1 MAFTI
6 EEIEKAFST
15 PVHQIFHYTST
26 DVKLNVNYPIIIDY
40 LTGKSNSIL
49 GITYDSN
56 NLAFIPIIN
65 LLTSLETLSSNDLLV
80 LDIIN
85 DQTMSP
91 FLKYNFNHW
100 LLQNLYSNESD
111 NAFDNAIRLLQN
123 QGNNIDAIFQFF
135 IHTTPPADIDNMLM
149 KHMPLTNFLFAYVKA
164 SKIITQPTN
173 PYNWHNQWS
182 IFYFKLLEKVKPEL
196 AIDYILYGLSTS
208 QSPVAFFINYQQGKY
223 LQEIVSHLT
232 NLQNPNR
239 DVISKKFINAITL
252 YENDQIQ
259 FESLVVQLSQQYLNH
274 IRIHSLK
281 YIHESTGSIKAFAN
295 KDQLFPFYP
304 LSTCAFH
311 FLLSYQPTEAITSIE
326 LFFEQKIF
334 IHQQTLLVL
343 QYHLGDDAFTYFQKA
358 LTITNSPAGINYYQD
373 LLSATTKLFSPA
385 LYLPLVWS
393 FVNTKSKPIKQLI
406 ANIVAANDAAFEDKA
421 IALLQ
426 HKNGETRQTAA
437 SILSYSNSAKAIDAV
452 MQILHTETN
461 ETVRDI
467 LLQTVVE
474 VLPKKATQDFVVEM
488 INAANKRGKLD
499 KPIETWLDEASHPPL
514 LYKDGTTLNTST
526 VRFLLY
532 RMSRVKTM
540 CSDIEAKYI
549 IDQIDKEKSTDFALH
564 LIQLFRDKE
573 AKAELKWMMALSAM
587 LGNETV
593 VDKIRITT
601 NSWIEENRFKMAEYG
616 VGALALQ
623 GSDKALRWVE
633 WYSRK
638 YRSKKAN
645 VGAAALV
652 ALENA
657 AIELGISTHEL
668 GDKIVP
674 DFGFDGLFKTFEID
688 GQEYRAFID
697 SKFKIAFFNED
708 NKQLKALPT
717 NANSTL
723 KDEFKTIAKEV
734 KDIVKSQSPRLEY
747 YLIIQRK
754 WTTEQWQ
761 QFFLNNPIM
770 FIYATKLVWGIY
782 NTEGALQQTFIC
794 NDDTTVINVES
805 DEIELP
811 DDAQIGIVH
820 PSQLQP
826 ELLKQW
832 QHFLYKQSI
841 EQVFPQLDRKL
852 PNLENIDLSKSILY
866 QFVDKHMATGSTRST
881 LEKSG
886 WHKGPTGDGGYLSSM
901 NLSYQEKHLEA
912 VLEVEG
918 IGAGFGWGGDEKL
931 GRLYVIDTSKIKSK
945 WMMYAKDETDE
956 KLVPFNKLPQIFV
969 NEMLAAIQ
977 SIKPAEQVAS

>member
-1 MAFTI
+1 LHNK
-6 EEIEKAFST
+6 E
-15 PVHQIFHYTST
+15 VGLQI
-26 DVKLNVNYPIIIDY
+26 
-40 LTGKSNSIL
+40 LT
-49 GITYDSN
+49 
-56 NLAFIPIIN
+56 
-65 LLTSLETLSSNDLLV
+65 E
-80 LDIIN
+80 
-85 DQTMSP
+85 
-91 FLKYNFNHW
+91 W
-100 LLQNLYSNESD
+100 
-111 NAFDNAIRLLQN
+111 
-123 QGNNIDAIFQFF
+123 
-135 IHTTPPADIDNMLM
+135 
-149 KHMPLTNFLFAYVKA
+149 
-164 SKIITQPTN
+164 
-173 PYNWHNQWS
+173 
-182 IFYFKLLEKVKPEL
+182 
-196 AIDYILYGLSTS
+196 
-208 QSPVAFFINYQQGKY
+208 
-223 LQEIVSHLT
+223 
-232 NLQNPNR
+232 
-239 DVISKKFINAITL
+239 
-252 YENDQIQ
+252 
-259 FESLVVQLSQQYLNH
+259 
-274 IRIHSLK
+274 
-281 YIHESTGSIKAFAN
+281 
-295 KDQLFPFYP
+295 
-304 LSTCAFH
+304 
-311 FLLSYQPTEAITSIE
+311 
-326 LFFEQKIF
+326 FEQKVF
-334 IHQQTLLVL
+334 IHQQCLLIIH
-343 QYHLGDDAFTYFQKA
+343 QYLGDDAFTYFQKA
-358 LTITNSPAGINYYQD
+358 LATANSPAGTSYYQD
-373 LLSATTKLFSPA
+373 LLSSTAKLFSPT

-406 ANIVAANDAAFEDKA
+406 ANIVAANDAEFEDKA

-437 SILSYSNSAKAIDAV
+437 SMLNYSNSAKAIDAI

-467 LLQTVVE
+467 LLQTVAE
-474 VLPKKATQDFVVEM
+474 VLPKTATQDFVAEM
-488 INAANKRGKLD
+488 INAASKRGKLD
-499 KPIETWLDEASHPPL
+499 KPIETWLDEASLPPL
-514 LYKDGTTLNTST
+514 FYKDGATLNTST
-526 VRFLLY
+526 IRFLLY

-549 IDQIDKEKSTDFALH
+549 IDQIDKEKSSDFVLH

-587 LGNETV
+587 LGNDLV

-638 YRSKKAN
+638 FRSKKAN

-674 DFGFDGLFKTFEID
+674 DFGFEGLFKTFEID

-697 SKFKIAFFNED
+697 SKFKIAFFNQD
-708 NKQLKALPT
+708 NKQLKALPA
-717 NANSTL
+717 NADSTL

-734 KDIVKSQSPRLEY
+734 RDIVKSQSPRLEY

-811 DDAQIGIVH
+811 DNAQIAIVH
-820 PSQLQP
+820 PSQLSA

-841 EQVFPQLDRKL
+841 EQVFPQLERKL
-852 PNLENIDLSKSILY
+852 PNLENIDVSKSILY

-886 WHKGPTGDGGYLSSM
+886 WHKGPTGDGGYLSSI

-931 GRLYVIDTSKIKSK
+931 GRLYVIDTSKVKSK
-945 WMMYAKDETDE
+945 WMMYAKDESDE
-956 KLVPFNKLPQIFV
+956 KLVPFNKLPQIYLT
-969 NEMLAAIQ
+969 EMLAAIQ
-977 SIKPAEQVAS
+977 SIKPAEQVVS